1 MKPLLTRKIVIIFLS
16 FQLHVN
22 TGTTLLASTKFL
34 GCTEVILSI
43 SSWPSLVSA
52 LYLHNLFHPSCH
64 GLPDAL
70 PATSKRPRTSSSIW
84 ALMPEAL
91 HQHHSLMPLQWGLDL
106 AKHSFF
112 PAAPR
117 SPDVLL
123 IQLHTFVTIQLLWF
137 ALPQGNNGLAVSVKA
152 LSWIT
157 STVRASS

>member
-1 MKPLLTRKIVIIFLS
+1 MKPLLTRKIIIFLG

-34 GCTEVILSI
+34 GCTKVILSI

-52 LYLHNLFHPSCH
+52 LYSHNLFHLSCH

-70 PATSKRPRTSSSIW
+70 PAASKRPRTSGSIW

-91 HQHHSLMPLQWGLDL
+91 HQHHSLMSLQRGLDL

-117 SPDVLL
+117 SPDVVL
-123 IQLHTFVTIQLLWF
+123 IQLHTFVTTQLLWF

>member
-1 MKPLLTRKIVIIFLS
+1 MKPLLTRKIIIFLG

-34 GCTEVILSI
+34 GCTKIILSI

-52 LYLHNLFHPSCH
+52 LYSHNLFHLSCH

-70 PATSKRPRTSSSIW
+70 PAASKRPHTSGSIW

-91 HQHHSLMPLQWGLDL
+91 HQHHSLMSLQWGLDL

-117 SPDVLL
+117 SPDVAL
-123 IQLHTFVTIQLLWF
+123 IQLHTFVTTQLLWF